1 MLSTIVWSVASFLMN
16 LVLNYPIKV
25 DTHFNIIGISC
36 FGVIHDASIAMS
48 TIVRHATFIS
58 KVQCSS
64 ISNILTHDDL
74 LLSSIIKPWFFLL
87 DVLAH
92 ECIFWDFFFFLCFL
106 LRRSLLQL
114 LFRSFLYNLHVL
126 TFIKLGFRATSYLL
140 KKCFEM
146 IIYSIYYPKSGTCSL
161 CVYLSSNSNASQRNY
176 MKVIHLWTNIY

>member
-74 LLSSIIKPWFFLL
+74 LLSSIITPWFFLV

-92 ECIFWDFFFFLCFL
+92 ECIFGIFSFSFVSFWDEAYCNCCSVASYTIYMFSHL
-106 LRRSLLQL
+106 LNLDSGLQ
-114 LFRSFLYNLHVL
+114 V
-126 TFIKLGFRATSYLL
+126 
-140 KKCFEM
+140 
-146 IIYSIYYPKSGTCSL
+146 TCWKNVS
-161 CVYLSSNSNASQRNY
+161 
-176 MKVIHLWTNIY
+176 KW